1 MVRVYLLAAF
11 AVLAG
16 CASVGAS
23 ATAAPDAALAAIQQA
38 RVRECPPERTQANA
52 RTSGDLATAGVT
64 STDLALVPLA
74 HDQTRSTRLRRL
86 VMAPGAVIQWHE
98 HTTVQGIAMIVSGE
112 VTEFRNTC
120 LDPLVYRAGD
130 IAREDI
136 GTAHGWRNESG
147 GEAVI
152 LVWHVVPR

>member
-1 MVRVYLLAAF
+1 MRTILLGALAT
-11 AVLAG
+11 LAG
-16 CASVGAS
+16 CASVSAD
-23 ATAAPDAALAAIQQA
+23 ATATPDAALAAIQEA
-38 RVRECPPERTQANA
+38 RLRECPPERTRANA
-52 RTSGDLATAGVT
+52 RTSGDAETIGVA

-74 HDQTRSTRLRRL
+74 HDQTRATRLRRL

-98 HTTVQGIAMIVSGE
+98 HTTVQGMAMIVSGE

-120 LDPLVYRAGD
+120 LDALVYRAGD